1 VKARKWY
8 IEKMADKRHK
18 DIRTMFKLSDE
29 GARKE
34 IKKLLT
40 LGVVKPHGKGRSIHY
55 GLA

>member
-1 VKARKWY
+1 MKARKWY